1 MPVHCS
7 SWTRARLHAQG
18 WAWSAAWLQWDRSLA
33 ASCSVC
39 AKHGTDAQL
48 TLKGTVYRSGRAIAE
63 SVSVTP
69 RLHLNFSPCL
79 SALYLL
85 QLSCKS
91 SGWCPPLV
99 PLGRF
104 STSKYSHTGL
114 RFNCFMLVCFFLPL
128 HVSTDACAVSEP
140 FGVGVV
146 ASRALVQAGE
156 TLNQHFISSPEYSL
170 AKEQV
175 SIHWKSFN
183 LVE

>member
-69 RLHLNFSPCL
+69 RLHLNFSPWL

-85 QLSCKS
+85 QPSCKS

-114 RFNCFMLVCFFLPL
+114 RFNCFMLVCFFFPSSCQHGCLCCFRAIWCRRSGLSRP
-128 HVSTDACAVSEP
+128 CAGWRDVKSA
-140 FGVGVV
+140 F
-146 ASRALVQAGE
+146 
-156 TLNQHFISSPEYSL
+156 HFIPRIQPSERTGFNSL
-170 AKEQV
+170 EV
-175 SIHWKSFN
+175 I
-183 LVE
+183 